1 MKTAVMMTALL
12 AALYAGAPET
22 ANEPGYGVE
31 EEIVATVLESSAKEV
46 SKAITRVV
54 NVTLRVAVEEV
65 LFTQHGLERGT
76 ALCVIYTRH
85 GYGDEPP
92 EPPLYTKGQRL
103 RMQLR
108 SFETGRCY
116 RPAFATGSFELLE
129 SQPDTRSR
137 IDATQ

>member
-1 MKTAVMMTALL
+1 MMKRFGLALIL
-12 AALYAGAPET
+12 LLCGAAAGFGQ
-22 ANEPGYGVE
+22 EPRYGVE
-31 EEIVATVLESSAKEV
+31 DEIVATVLESSAKEV

-65 LFTQHGLERGT
+65 LFTQHGLEQGT

-92 EPPLYTKGQRL
+92 EPPLYVKGQRL
-103 RMQLR
+103 RMQLQP
-108 SFETGRCY
+108 FESGRCY
-116 RPAFATGSFELLE
+116 RAAFATGSFELLE

-137 IDATQ
+137 TDATQ